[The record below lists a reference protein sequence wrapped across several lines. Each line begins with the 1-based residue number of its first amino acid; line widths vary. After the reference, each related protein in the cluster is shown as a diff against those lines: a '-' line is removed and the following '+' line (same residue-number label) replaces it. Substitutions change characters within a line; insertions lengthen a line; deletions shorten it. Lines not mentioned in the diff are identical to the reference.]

1 MTEVDSIPRGRKI
14 WNDKLEVSFIYLKKI
29 VSYENILN
37 ETHFPI
43 QFILND
49 DASDKH
55 MGAVTSK
62 KKEIPF
68 PK

>member
-1 MTEVDSIPRGRKI
+1 M
-14 WNDKLEVSFIYLKKI
+14 
-29 VSYENILN
+29 VSYENLSN

-43 QFILND
+43 KFILND

-62 KKEIPF
+62 KNEIPF